1 MKSYFYTCIKYMFNQ
16 EESNEINKILYLN
29 KIDDLKKFIKTRNLL
44 NNYNFYSIYIFYL
57 LQSSGILITTIG
69 TGYNMKNLIWVGVG
83 LNSIASLINI
93 YEKINNN
100 ISQRLLTN
108 ITHIKDGTYLDEDL
122 LIIPDEDNK
131 MKS

>member
-1 MKSYFYTCIKYMFNQ
+1 MFNQ